1 MTLRIGH
8 PLLRGIAVLAL
19 IGTGMILHGYFGAEK
34 STQAASEP
42 ATTAE
47 QTLTTGLPTLM
58 EFGMDSCASCRA
70 MKSQLDRLRASHPD
84 SLRVVNIN
92 LMEQR
97 ELAKHWR
104 ILAMPTQ
111 ILLDADGQE
120 VDRHLGFITAD
131 AILARFAGAGVSLD
145 PPPRARP

>member
-8 PLLRGIAVLAL
+8 PLLRSIAVLVL
-19 IGTGMILHGYFGAEK
+19 IGTGMILHAYFGAEK

-42 ATTAE
+42 VSAAE
-47 QTLTTGLPTLM
+47 QTLTTGLPTLL

-70 MKSQLDRLRASHPD
+70 MKSQLDKLRASHPD
-84 SLRVVNIN
+84 SLRVVSIN
-92 LMEQR
+92 LMAER
-97 ELAKHWR
+97 ELAKQWR

-111 ILLDADGQE
+111 ILLDANGQE

-131 AILARFAGAGVSLD
+131 AILVRFAVAGVSLD
-145 PPPRARP
+145 PPRTRP